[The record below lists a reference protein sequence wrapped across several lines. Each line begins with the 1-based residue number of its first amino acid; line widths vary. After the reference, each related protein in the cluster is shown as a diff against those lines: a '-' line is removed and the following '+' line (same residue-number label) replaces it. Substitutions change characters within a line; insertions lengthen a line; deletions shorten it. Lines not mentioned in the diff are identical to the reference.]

1 MTAFVHAVST
11 AHSIHGVT
19 EVLWGHNPRI
29 EITAVEP
36 GESAVLSG
44 GPSGSHK
51 IEGIGIGFIPPLW
64 HPEMVDRIERV
75 CTADAKDMARH
86 LAREHGVFAGTS
98 TEANV
103 VAARRVAERLGR
115 SATVV
120 TIACDSGLRYL
131 STEVFRCSETGV

>member
-11 AHSIHGVT
+11 AHPIHGVT